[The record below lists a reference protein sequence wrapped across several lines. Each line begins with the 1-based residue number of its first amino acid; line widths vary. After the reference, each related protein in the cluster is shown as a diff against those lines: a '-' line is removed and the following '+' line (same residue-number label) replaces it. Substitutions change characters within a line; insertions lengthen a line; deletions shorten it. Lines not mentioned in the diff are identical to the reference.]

1 MSPRLQ
7 TKVDNKPSLCYG
19 YATAQGGCFM
29 STIDDVLAALT
40 QADAP
45 VSGEWLARKLDVT
58 RNAVWKAINQ
68 LRP

>member
-1 MSPRLQ
+1 
-7 TKVDNKPSLCYG
+7 
-19 YATAQGGCFM
+19 M

-45 VSGEWLARKLDVT
+45 VSGEWLARKLGVT

-68 LRP
+68 LWP